1 LPAAD
6 QLCRIYILYCFG
18 CWRNDKVVLCRSRYS
33 RLAPG
38 QLEAELGAQSHSA
51 PTIPFKPFSP
61 AYVAKALATP
71 TNWTALGAV
80 TPVKNQGPHG
90 YCGTFGRV
98 GSAEGQFYMKTGKL
112 VSFSE
117 EELVDCVG
125 WDRDQFTYF
134 SPNGFMT
141 TADYPYNLSAY
152 KDQVCS
158 RLKFNRWADRW
169 LDRDTT

>member
-1 LPAAD
+1 M
-6 QLCRIYILYCFG
+6 
-18 CWRNDKVVLCRSRYS
+18 
-33 RLAPG
+33 
-38 QLEAELGAQSHSA
+38 
-51 PTIPFKPFSP
+51 
-61 AYVAKALATP
+61 
-71 TNWTALGAV
+71 
-80 TPVKNQGPHG
+80 
-90 YCGTFGRV
+90 